1 MTGCHDEALRG
12 PHSVLTSTS
21 VAHRRPPDAER
32 NKTMGIIAWIVV
44 GAIAGFIATRMLGM
58 MDGIVTTI
66 LLGIVGAVVGGL
78 LAGIFLNLN
87 QPTGINLVTIIV
99 SVIGAV
105 IVVYV
110 ANMIEVRRRRT
121 V

>member
-1 MTGCHDEALRG
+1 MTRRHDMALAG
-12 PHSVLTSTS
+12 PHRVYTSI
-21 VAHRRPPDAER
+21 ER
-32 NKTMGIIAWIVV
+32 NKNMGIIAWIVV

-58 MDGIVTTI
+58 LDGIWTTI
-66 LLGIVGAVVGGL
+66 ALGIVGAVVGGF
-78 LAGIFLNLN
+78 LAGIFLNLQ
-87 QPTGINLVTIIV
+87 QPTGINLVTILV

-110 ANMIEVRRRRT
+110 ANMVDVRRRGT